1 MIETK
6 NDKSR
11 TLVVASSL
19 TGNTLIVAHGLA
31 DAYSAYPVARPT
43 DDVKIDDFDTILLG
57 FWCDKGDAPLEIYE
71 FAQKIKGK
79 RIGCF
84 ATMGGNA
91 QDPKALAW
99 MKKTSEAVVAKG
111 EGNTLTGDFIC
122 RGRIDPALFER
133 MTAMMGGTV
142 TPERE
147 ARRKESET
155 HPDRMD
161 VLAAVEFFADKL

>member
-1 MIETK
+1 MTEYK
-6 NDKSR
+6 NDKNR

-19 TGNTLIVAHGLA
+19 TGNTMIVAHGLA
-31 DAYSAYPVARPT
+31 DALSSHRVYRPT
-43 DDVKIDDFDTILLG
+43 DDVNLDDYDTVLLG

-71 FAQKIKGK
+71 FAEKLNGK
-79 RIGCF
+79 RVACF
-84 ATMGGNA
+84 ATMGDNA
-91 QDPKALAW
+91 KDPKALEW
-99 MKKTSEAVVAKG
+99 MQKTSQAVVAKG
-111 EGNTLTGDFIC
+111 KDNTLLTTFIC

-133 MTAMMGGTV
+133 MTQMMGGTV

-161 VLAAVEFFADKL
+161 VLAAIEALAPVL